1 MRLRILTDDAANGGA
16 ANPGAAKNGAPA
28 TNGHSPNGHA
38 TNGHANG
45 HANGRSNGHA
55 ASAVATN
62 GHVANG
68 VATKNGAAT
77 NGAAANG
84 HATNGVA
91 TNGVATNGVA
101 TKVVA
106 TKAPPKKNGATARRS
121 KPKSPATV
129 QPAVKL
135 TGLTKSFGRRDV
147 LRDINLS
154 VAPGE
159 LIEVTGPSGVG
170 KTTLLRLIHGQLR
183 PNRGEVWVRGAG
195 LHRWWRRG
203 LGRIRRDV
211 AFIFQEHHLLPRLT
225 AFENLTLALQMTDPQ
240 LPFTTIKRR
249 AQETLV
255 TLGLVHRRNAYPH
268 QLSAGE
274 RQRVAV
280 GRALIV
286 RPRVILADEPMASID
301 DDNARMVQR
310 LLEDAAATGTAVIVA
325 THRHT
330 FPSSR
335 VLKLPGGTVHL
346 NGSKKSAPNGNG
358 KHSAPPLWRLLLPVP
373 VHERPQHRQAPAP
386 KPLPLWRRLVA
397 SSANSYRLVL
407 LGGLRSWSRDLR
419 LTAPALGSMA
429 LLLVLCGTLAMVGI
443 AIERV
448 AAQQTAQASLV
459 RVYLAP
465 DATSEAVAALK
476 ARLSADSRV
485 ASVANV
491 SPEQALAEASGR
503 PGLDNLASLS
513 TTNPFPASLDV
524 HVRQVTQL
532 GAVVASV
539 KDDPAIDATYPTS
552 YDPDTYS
559 RLRRVALIVGGVGG
573 GLLLLFGLV
582 AYAVVANSMRGIAT
596 ARRQEVTVIRLL
608 GARGWMLRGPF
619 VVEGLMIGALA
630 GALAGALVAGGW
642 LLVTRFESATYAQVL
657 PGVDATAV
665 QYLVAAIIATGL
677 GLGTLTALLSFRKVS
692 A

>member
-16 ANPGAAKNGAPA
+16 ANGGAAKKDAPA
-28 TNGHSPNGHA
+28 TNGHASNGSATNGHAANGVSTNGHGANGHA
-38 TNGHANG
+38 TNGVTAKNG
-45 HANGRSNGHA
+45 A
-55 ASAVATN
+55 ATN
-62 GHVANG
+62 GHYTTAV
-68 VATKNGAAT
+68 AT

-84 HATNGVA
+84 A
-91 TNGVATNGVA
+91 A
-101 TKVVA
+101 TKNGA
-106 TKAPPKKNGATARRS
+106 AKNGLQAKKNGARTHRPGTNGA
-121 KPKSPATV
+121 ATV

-135 TGLTKSFGRRDV
+135 SGVTKSFGRTAV

-159 LIEVTGPSGVG
+159 LIEVTGPSGSG
-170 KTTLLRLIHGQLR
+170 KTTLLRLVHGQLR
-183 PNRGEVWVRGAG
+183 PNSGEVWVRGRG

-203 LGRIRRDV
+203 LGRIRRNV

-225 AFENLTLALQMTDPQ
+225 ALENLTLALQVTDPQ
-240 LPFTTIKRR
+240 LPFKTIKRR
-249 AQETLV
+249 ALETLE

-280 GRALIV
+280 GRALIT

-301 DDNARMVQR
+301 DDNAHIVQR
-310 LLEDAAATGTAVIVA
+310 LLEDAAAAGTAVIVA
-325 THRHT
+325 THRHS

-335 VLKLPGGTVHL
+335 ILRLPGGTVHL
-346 NGSKKSAPNGNG
+346 NGSKKAVSNGNG
-358 KHSAPPLWRLLLPVP
+358 THSAPPLWRLLLPIP
-373 VHERPQHRQAPAP
+373 VHERPHHKQAAAP

-397 SSANSYRLVL
+397 STANSYRLVFL
-407 LGGLRSWSRDLR
+407 SGLRSWSRDLR

-429 LLLVLCGTLAMVGI
+429 LLLLLCGTLAMVGI

-459 RVYLAP
+459 RIYLASDSTP
-465 DATSEAVAALK
+465 DAVAALK
-476 ARLSADSRV
+476 ARLTSDPRV
-485 ASVANV
+485 TSVTDV
-491 SPEQALAEASGR
+491 SPEQALAEASSR

-513 TTNPFPASLDV
+513 ATNPFPASLDV
-524 HVRQVTQL
+524 HVRLVTQL

-539 KDDPAIDATYPTS
+539 KNDPAIDPTYPTS

-559 RLRRVALIVGGVGG
+559 RLRRVALTVGAIGG

-582 AYAVVANSMRGIAT
+582 AYAVIANSMRGIAT
-596 ARRQEVTVIRLL
+596 ARRQEVAVIQLL
-608 GARGWMLRGPF
+608 GARGWMVRGPF
-619 VVEGLMIGALA
+619 VVEGLMTGALA
-630 GALAGALVAGGW
+630 GALAAAFVAGAW
-642 LLVTRFESATYAQVL
+642 LLATRFESATYAQVL
-657 PGVDATAV
+657 PGVDATAM
-665 QYLVAAIIATGL
+665 QYLVAAVIAAGL
-677 GLGTLTALLSFRKVS
+677 VLGSLTAMLGFRKVR